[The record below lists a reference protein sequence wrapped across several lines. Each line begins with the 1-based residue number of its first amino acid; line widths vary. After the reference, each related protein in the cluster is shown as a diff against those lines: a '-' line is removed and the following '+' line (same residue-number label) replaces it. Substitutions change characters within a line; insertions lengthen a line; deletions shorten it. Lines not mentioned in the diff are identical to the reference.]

1 LVDPAQDSHGFHRAG
16 TLGGLA
22 PTSAW
27 RIMRPYEGDPY
38 PTGQQQKDR
47 FQEPNM
53 WASVRDIQI
62 ISPARF
68 LSLVA
73 MLNLWWL
80 ECAQNPAVF
89 CYRVGWDLLAPL
101 CQSRRGGNPPPACS
115 N

>member
-1 LVDPAQDSHGFHRAG
+1 LVDPAQASHGFHLAG

-22 PTSAW
+22 PTSAG
-27 RIMRPYEGDPY
+27 RIMRPYERDPY
-38 PTGQQQKDR
+38 GTDQQPRDR

-53 WASVRDIQI
+53 WVGVRDLQI

-68 LSLVA
+68 LSFVA

-89 CYRVGWDLLAPL
+89 CYRIGWDLLAPL

>member
-1 LVDPAQDSHGFHRAG
+1 
-16 TLGGLA
+16 
-22 PTSAW
+22 
-27 RIMRPYEGDPY
+27 
-38 PTGQQQKDR
+38 
-47 FQEPNM
+47 M
-53 WASVRDIQI
+53 WVGVRDVQV

-101 CQSRRGGNPPPACS
+101 CQSRHGGSPPPACS